1 MRMLK
6 KIAAGLLAAALAVG
20 LLTACSDNKVTGTAK
35 SWNLSNTGKVLGSG
49 GSHNQQILQTL
60 LTYEVNGTEKYIVLS
75 KVTFIGSKKYG
86 VQQDNFS
93 QSRYLVNFATKT
105 READNDRNSTKYQ
118 PDEVDIPLW
127 ILMREGSGGYW
138 LLAGKN
144 AYNGKMYYTEAFK
157 LSAQN
162 WYNYNRDWLS
172 VYRGQKTVYSYEYVL
187 YYESEDDAMPAF
199 IRINGEGL
207 KDAIVP
213 VKDFRGVEYG
223 QTVPAPYDGLVDRT
237 SYTDGTVTK

>member
-35 SWNLSNTGKVLGSG
+35 SWSLSNTGKVLEKG
-49 GSHNQQILQTL
+49 GAQTL

-75 KVTFIGSKKYG
+75 TVNFIGSKKYG
-86 VQQDNFS
+86 VQQDNSS
-93 QSRYLVNFATKT
+93 QSRYLVNSVTKIQ
-105 READNDRNSTKYQ
+105 EADNDRNSTKYQ

-127 ILMREGSGGYW
+127 ILMREGTGGYW

-162 WYNYNRDWLS
+162 GPYDRDWLS

-213 VKDFRGVEYG
+213 VKDFRGVEYS

>member
-35 SWNLSNTGKVLGSG
+35 SWSLSNTGKVLRREG
-49 GSHNQQILQTL
+49 GLRPQTL

-86 VQQDNFS
+86 VQQDNSS
-93 QSRYLVNFATKT
+93 QSRYLVNSVTKT
-105 READNDRNSTKYQ
+105 QEADNDRNSTKYQ

-127 ILMREGSGGYW
+127 ILMRNGREGYW

-157 LSAQN
+157 LSVEKRYSGGWLRDYGEQN
-162 WYNYNRDWLS
+162 
-172 VYRGQKTVYSYEYVL
+172 TVYSYEYVL

-213 VKDFRGVEYG
+213 VKDFQSVVYS

>member
-1 MRMLK
+1 M
-6 KIAAGLLAAALAVG
+6 
-20 LLTACSDNKVTGTAK
+20 
-35 SWNLSNTGKVLGSG
+35 
-49 GSHNQQILQTL
+49 
-60 LTYEVNGTEKYIVLS
+60 TYEVNGTEKYIVVG
-75 KVTFIGSKKYG
+75 KAKFIGSKKYG
-86 VQQDNFS
+86 VQQGAS
-93 QSRYLVNFATKT
+93 GQVRYLVNSVTKIQ
-105 READNDRNSTKYQ
+105 EMDNDRSGTKYQ

-127 ILMREGSGGYW
+127 ILMRDGTDSYW

-157 LSAQN
+157 LSVQN
-162 WYNYNRDWLS
+162 RSDWLGD
-172 VYRGQKTVYSYEYVL
+172 YGERNTVYSYEYVL

-213 VKDFRGVEYG
+213 VKDFQSVEYS

>member
-1 MRMLK
+1 MRTLK

-35 SWNLSNTGKVLGSG
+35 SWSLSNTGKVLGIENG
-49 GSHNQQILQTL
+49 LTPQTL
-60 LTYEVNGTEKYIVLS
+60 LTYEVNGTEKYIVVG
-75 KVTFIGSKKYG
+75 KATFIGSKKYG
-86 VQQDNFS
+86 VQQGAS
-93 QSRYLVNFATKT
+93 GQIRYLVNSASQIQ
-105 READNDRNSTKYQ
+105 EADNDWSGTKYQ

-127 ILMREGSGGYW
+127 ILMRDGNFGYW

-162 WYNYNRDWLS
+162 GPYDRDWLS

-213 VKDFRGVEYG
+213 VKDFQSVEYS

-237 SYTDGTVTK
+237 SYTNGTVTK

>member
-35 SWNLSNTGKVLGSG
+35 SWNLSNTGKVLGKG
-49 GSHNQQILQTL
+49 NSHRQQSLQTL

-75 KVTFIGSKKYG
+75 TVNFIGSKKYG
-86 VQQDNFS
+86 VQQDNSS
-93 QSRYLVNFATKT
+93 QSRYLVNSVTKT
-105 READNDRNSTKYQ
+105 QEADNDRNSTKYQ

-127 ILMREGSGGYW
+127 ILMREGTNGYW

-157 LSAQN
+157 LSVQAGSN
-162 WYNYNRDWLS
+162 GDWLS
-172 VYRGQKTVYSYEYVL
+172 AYGKQDTGYSYEYVL

-213 VKDFRGVEYG
+213 VKDFQSVVYN

>member
-1 MRMLK
+1 MRTLK

-35 SWNLSNTGKVLGSG
+35 SWSLSNTGKVLGIENGLSP
-49 GSHNQQILQTL
+49 QAL
-60 LTYEVNGTEKYIVLS
+60 LTYEVNGTEKYIVNG
-75 KVTFIGSKKYG
+75 KATFIGSKKYG
-86 VQQDNFS
+86 VQQSTSS
-93 QSRYLVNFATKT
+93 QIRYLVNSVTKT
-105 READNDRNSTKYQ
+105 QEADNENKGTKYQ

-127 ILMREGSGGYW
+127 ILMRNGNEGYW

-157 LSAQN
+157 LSVPKESN
-162 WYNYNRDWLS
+162 GDWLS
-172 VYRGQKTVYSYEYVL
+172 AYGKQNTGYSYEYVL

-213 VKDFRGVEYG
+213 VKDFRSVEYS

>member
-35 SWNLSNTGKVLGSG
+35 SWNLSNTGKVLGRRAG
-49 GSHNQQILQTL
+49 LGSQTLQTL
-60 LTYEVNGTEKYIVLS
+60 LTYEVNGTEKYIVVG
-75 KVTFIGSKKYG
+75 KANFIGSKKYG
-86 VQQDNFS
+86 VQQGADG
-93 QSRYLVNFATKT
+93 QIRYLVNSVTKT
-105 READNDRNSTKYQ
+105 READNDRNGTKYQ

-127 ILMREGSGGYW
+127 ILMREGTNGYW

-172 VYRGQKTVYSYEYVL
+172 VYGKQNTVYSYEYVL

-213 VKDFRGVEYG
+213 VKDFRGVEYS

-237 SYTDGTVTK
+237 SYKDGTVTK

>member
-1 MRMLK
+1 MRTLK

-35 SWNLSNTGKVLGSG
+35 SWSLSNTGKALEKG
-49 GSHNQQILQTL
+49 GAQTL
-60 LTYEVNGTEKYIVLS
+60 LTYEVNGTEKYIVVG
-75 KVTFIGSKKYG
+75 KANFIGSKKYG
-86 VQQDNFS
+86 VQEGAGGQI
-93 QSRYLVNFATKT
+93 RYLVNSVTKT
-105 READNDRNSTKYQ
+105 QEADNDRSGTKYQ

-127 ILMREGSGGYW
+127 ILMREGTGGYW

-144 AYNGKMYYTEAFK
+144 AYNEKMYYTEAFK
-157 LSAQN
+157 LSVGKRSN
-162 WYNYNRDWLS
+162 GDWLFA
-172 VYRGQKTVYSYEYVL
+172 YGKQNTGYSYEYVL

-213 VKDFRGVEYG
+213 VKDFQSVEYG

-237 SYTDGTVTK
+237 SYKDGTVTK

>member
-1 MRMLK
+1 MLK

-35 SWNLSNTGKVLGSG
+35 SWNLSNTGKVLGTG
-49 GSHNQQILQTL
+49 NSHRQQSLQTL

-86 VQQDNFS
+86 VQQDNSS
-93 QSRYLVNFATKT
+93 QSRYLVNFATKI

-127 ILMREGSGGYW
+127 ILMRDGRYGYW

-157 LSAQN
+157 LSVQGGSN
-162 WYNYNRDWLS
+162 GDWLS
-172 VYRGQKTVYSYEYVL
+172 NYGKQNTVYSYEYVL

-213 VKDFRGVEYG
+213 VKDFQSVEYS

-237 SYTDGTVTK
+237 SYKDGTVTK

>member
-1 MRMLK
+1 MLK

-35 SWNLSNTGKVLGSG
+35 SWSLSNTGKVLGREG
-49 GSHNQQILQTL
+49 PQTL
-60 LTYEVNGTEKYIVLS
+60 LTYEVNGTEKYIVVG
-75 KVTFIGSKKYG
+75 KAKFIGSKKYG
-86 VQQDNFS
+86 VQQDNSS
-93 QSRYLVNFATKT
+93 QRRYLVNSVTKT
-105 READNDRNSTKYQ
+105 QEADNDRNSTKYQ

-127 ILMREGSGGYW
+127 ILMREGTNGYW

-157 LSAQN
+157 LSVQN
-162 WYNYNRDWLS
+162 WSYNRDWLS
-172 VYRGQKTVYSYEYVL
+172 AYGKPNTVYSYEYVL

-213 VKDFRGVEYG
+213 VKDFRGVEYS

>member
-1 MRMLK
+1 MRTLK
-6 KIAAGLLAAALAVG
+6 KIAAGLLVAALAVG

-35 SWNLSNTGKVLGSG
+35 SWSLSNTGKVLGIENGLSP
-49 GSHNQQILQTL
+49 QAL
-60 LTYEVNGTEKYIVLS
+60 LTYEVNGTEKYIVNG
-75 KVTFIGSKKYG
+75 KATFIGSKKYG
-86 VQQDNFS
+86 VQKS
-93 QSRYLVNFATKT
+93 TSGTIRYLVNSVTKT
-105 READNDRNSTKYQ
+105 QEADNENKGTKYQ

-127 ILMREGSGGYW
+127 ILMREGTGGYW

-213 VKDFRGVEYG
+213 VKDFRGVEYS
-223 QTVPAPYDGLVDRT
+223 QTVPAPYAGLVDRT
-237 SYTDGTVTK
+237 SYTNGTVTK

>member
-35 SWNLSNTGKVLGSG
+35 SWNLSNTGKVLGTG
-49 GSHNQQILQTL
+49 NSHRQQSLQTL

-75 KVTFIGSKKYG
+75 TVNFIGSKKYG
-86 VQQDNFS
+86 VQQDNSS
-93 QSRYLVNFATKT
+93 QSRYLVNSVTKT
-105 READNDRNSTKYQ
+105 QEADNDRNSTKYQ

-127 ILMREGSGGYW
+127 ILMREGRGGYW

-157 LSAQN
+157 LSVEKSYSEGWLRDYGEQN
-162 WYNYNRDWLS
+162 
-172 VYRGQKTVYSYEYVL
+172 TVYSYEYVL

>member
-1 MRMLK
+1 MLK

-35 SWNLSNTGKVLGSG
+35 SWNLSNTGKVLGTG
-49 GSHNQQILQTL
+49 NSHRQQSLQTL

-75 KVTFIGSKKYG
+75 TVTFIGSKKYG
-86 VQQDNFS
+86 VQQDNSS
-93 QSRYLVNFATKT
+93 QSRYLVNSVTKT
-105 READNDRNSTKYQ
+105 QEADNDRNSTKYQ
-118 PDEVDIPLW
+118 PDEVDVPLW
-127 ILMREGSGGYW
+127 ILMREGTNGYW

-162 WYNYNRDWLS
+162 GPYDRDWLS

-187 YYESEDDAMPAF
+187 YYESKDDAMPAF

>member
-1 MRMLK
+1 MRTLK

-35 SWNLSNTGKVLGSG
+35 SWSLSNTGKVLGIENG
-49 GSHNQQILQTL
+49 LPPQAL
-60 LTYEVNGTEKYIVLS
+60 LTYEVNGTEKYIVNG
-75 KVTFIGSKKYG
+75 KAEFIGSKTYG
-86 VQQDNFS
+86 VQQSTSS
-93 QSRYLVNFATKT
+93 QIRYLVNFATKT
-105 READNDRNSTKYQ
+105 QEADNDRNGTKYQ

-127 ILMREGSGGYW
+127 ILMRDGTESYW

-144 AYNGKMYYTEAFK
+144 AYNEKMYYTEAFK
-157 LSAQN
+157 LSVGKRSN
-162 WYNYNRDWLS
+162 GDWLS
-172 VYRGQKTVYSYEYVL
+172 DYGKQNTGYSYEYVL

-213 VKDFRGVEYG
+213 VKDFQSVEYS

-237 SYTDGTVTK
+237 FYKDGTVTK

>member
-1 MRMLK
+1 MRTLK

-35 SWNLSNTGKVLGSG
+35 SWSLSNTGKVLGIENG
-49 GSHNQQILQTL
+49 LPPQAL
-60 LTYEVNGTEKYIVLS
+60 LTYEVNGTEKYIVVG
-75 KVTFIGSKKYG
+75 KATFIGSKKYG
-86 VQQDNFS
+86 VQQS
-93 QSRYLVNFATKT
+93 TSGTIRYLVNSVTKT
-105 READNDRNSTKYQ
+105 QEADNENKGTKYQ

-127 ILMREGSGGYW
+127 ILMRNGNEGYW

-213 VKDFRGVEYG
+213 VKDFRSVEYS

>member
-35 SWNLSNTGKVLGSG
+35 SWNLSNTGKVLGTG
-49 GSHNQQILQTL
+49 NSHRQQSLQTL

-75 KVTFIGSKKYG
+75 TVTFIGSKKYG
-86 VQQDNFS
+86 VQQDNSS
-93 QSRYLVNFATKT
+93 QSRYLVNSVTKT

-127 ILMREGSGGYW
+127 ILMREGRGGYW

-157 LSAQN
+157 LSVPKGSN
-162 WYNYNRDWLS
+162 GDWLS
-172 VYRGQKTVYSYEYVL
+172 AYGKQDTGYSYEYVL

-213 VKDFRGVEYG
+213 VKDFRSVEYS

-237 SYTDGTVTK
+237 SYKDGTVTK

>member
-1 MRMLK
+1 MRTLK

-35 SWNLSNTGKVLGSG
+35 SWSLSNTGKVLGIENG
-49 GSHNQQILQTL
+49 LPPQAL
-60 LTYEVNGTEKYIVLS
+60 LTYEVNGTEKYIVVG
-75 KVTFIGSKKYG
+75 KATFIGSKKYG
-86 VQQDNFS
+86 VQQSTSS
-93 QSRYLVNFATKT
+93 QIRYLVNSVTKT
-105 READNDRNSTKYQ
+105 QEADNENKGTKYQ

-127 ILMREGSGGYW
+127 ILMREGTGGYW

-213 VKDFRGVEYG
+213 VKDFRGVEYS
-223 QTVPAPYDGLVDRT
+223 QTVPAPYAGLVDRT
-237 SYTDGTVTK
+237 SYTNGTVTK

>member
-35 SWNLSNTGKVLGSG
+35 SWNLSNTGKVLGKG
-49 GSHNQQILQTL
+49 NSHRQQSLQTL

-75 KVTFIGSKKYG
+75 TVNFIGSKKYG
-86 VQQDNFS
+86 VQQDNSS
-93 QSRYLVNFATKT
+93 QSRYLVNSVTKIQ
-105 READNDRNSTKYQ
+105 EADNDRNSTKYQ

-127 ILMREGSGGYW
+127 ILMREGTGGYW

-162 WYNYNRDWLS
+162 GPYDRDWLS

-213 VKDFRGVEYG
+213 VKDFQSVEYS

>member
-1 MRMLK
+1 MRTLK

-20 LLTACSDNKVTGTAK
+20 LLTACSNNKVTGTAK
-35 SWNLSNTGKVLGSG
+35 SWGLSNTGKVLEKG
-49 GSHNQQILQTL
+49 GAQTL
-60 LTYEVNGTEKYIVLS
+60 LTYEVNGTEKYIVVG
-75 KVTFIGSKKYG
+75 KADFIGSKKYG
-86 VQQDNFS
+86 VQQGS
-93 QSRYLVNFATKT
+93 SGQIRYLVNSVTKT
-105 READNDRNSTKYQ
+105 QEADNDRSGTKYQ

-127 ILMREGSGGYW
+127 ILMRDGTDSYW

-144 AYNGKMYYTEAFK
+144 AYNEKMYYTEAFK
-157 LSAQN
+157 LSVQAGSN
-162 WYNYNRDWLS
+162 GDWLS
-172 VYRGQKTVYSYEYVL
+172 DYGERNTVYSYEYVL

-213 VKDFRGVEYG
+213 VKDFQSVEYS

-237 SYTDGTVTK
+237 SYKDGTVTK

>member
-1 MRMLK
+1 MRTLK

-35 SWNLSNTGKVLGSG
+35 SWSLSNTGKVLGIENG
-49 GSHNQQILQTL
+49 LPPQAL
-60 LTYEVNGTEKYIVLS
+60 LTYEVNGTEKYIVNG
-75 KVTFIGSKKYG
+75 KAEFIGSKKYG
-86 VQQDNFS
+86 VQKS
-93 QSRYLVNFATKT
+93 TSGTIRYLVNSASQIQ
-105 READNDRNSTKYQ
+105 EADNDRSGTKYQ

-127 ILMREGSGGYW
+127 ILMREGKFGYW

-157 LSAQN
+157 LSVQAGSN
-162 WYNYNRDWLS
+162 GDWLS
-172 VYRGQKTVYSYEYVL
+172 AYGKQNTGYSYEYVL

-207 KDAIVP
+207 QDAIVP
-213 VKDFRGVEYG
+213 VKDFRSVESG
-223 QTVPAPYDGLVDRT
+223 QTVPAPYNGLVDRT
-237 SYTDGTVTK
+237 SYTNGTVTK

>member
-1 MRMLK
+1 MRTLK
-6 KIAAGLLAAALAVG
+6 KIAVGLLAAALAVG

-35 SWNLSNTGKVLGSG
+35 SWSLSNTGKVLEKG
-49 GSHNQQILQTL
+49 GAQTL
-60 LTYEVNGTEKYIVLS
+60 LTYEVNGTEKYIVVG
-75 KVTFIGSKKYG
+75 KATFIGSKKYG
-86 VQQDNFS
+86 VQKGAGGQI
-93 QSRYLVNFATKT
+93 RYLVNSVTKT
-105 READNDRNSTKYQ
+105 QEADNDRNSTKYQ

-127 ILMREGSGGYW
+127 ILMREGTGGYW

-162 WYNYNRDWLS
+162 GPYDRDWLS

-213 VKDFRGVEYG
+213 VKDFRGVEYS

>member
-1 MRMLK
+1 MRTLK

-35 SWNLSNTGKVLGSG
+35 SWSLSNTGKVLGIENG
-49 GSHNQQILQTL
+49 LPPQAL
-60 LTYEVNGTEKYIVLS
+60 LTYEVNGTEKYIVNG
-75 KVTFIGSKKYG
+75 KAEFIGSKTYG
-86 VQQDNFS
+86 VQQSTSS
-93 QSRYLVNFATKT
+93 QIRYLVNSVTKT
-105 READNDRNSTKYQ
+105 QEADNENKGTKYQ

-127 ILMREGSGGYW
+127 ILMREGTGGYW

-213 VKDFRGVEYG
+213 VKDFRGVEYS

-237 SYTDGTVTK
+237 SYKDGTVTK

>member
-1 MRMLK
+1 MRTLK

-20 LLTACSDNKVTGTAK
+20 LLTACNDNKVTGTAK
-35 SWNLSNTGKVLGSG
+35 SWSLSNTGKVLGKG
-49 GSHNQQILQTL
+49 GGLSPQTL
-60 LTYEVNGTEKYIVLS
+60 LTYEVNGTEKYIVVG
-75 KVTFIGSKKYG
+75 KAEFIGSKTYG
-86 VQQDNFS
+86 VQQSTSS
-93 QSRYLVNFATKT
+93 QIRYLVNFATKT
-105 READNDRNSTKYQ
+105 QEADNDRNGTKYQ

-127 ILMREGSGGYW
+127 ILMRDGTDSYW

-157 LSAQN
+157 LSVTKGSN
-162 WYNYNRDWLS
+162 GDWLS
-172 VYRGQKTVYSYEYVL
+172 AYGKQDTGYSYEYVL

-213 VKDFRGVEYG
+213 VKDFQSVEYS

>member
-1 MRMLK
+1 MLK

-35 SWNLSNTGKVLGSG
+35 SWSLSNTGKVLGREG
-49 GSHNQQILQTL
+49 PQTL

-93 QSRYLVNFATKT
+93 QSRYLVNSVTKT

-127 ILMREGSGGYW
+127 ILMREGTNGYW

-157 LSAQN
+157 LSVQN
-162 WYNYNRDWLS
+162 WSYNRDWLS
-172 VYRGQKTVYSYEYVL
+172 VYGKQNTGYSYEYVL

-213 VKDFRGVEYG
+213 VKDFQSVEYS

>member
-1 MRMLK
+1 MRTLK

-35 SWNLSNTGKVLGSG
+35 SWSLSNTGKVLGKG
-49 GSHNQQILQTL
+49 GGLRPQTL
-60 LTYEVNGTEKYIVLS
+60 LTYEVNGTEKYIVVGS
-75 KVTFIGSKKYG
+75 ATFIGSRKYG
-86 VQQDNFS
+86 VQQGAS
-93 QSRYLVNFATKT
+93 GQVRYLVNSVTKIQ
-105 READNDRNSTKYQ
+105 EMDNDRSGTKYQ

-127 ILMREGSGGYW
+127 ILMGKGTNGYW

-157 LSAQN
+157 LSVQN
-162 WYNYNRDWLS
+162 QSDWLGD
-172 VYRGQKTVYSYEYVL
+172 YGERNTGYSYEYVL

-213 VKDFRGVEYG
+213 VKDFQSVVYN

-237 SYTDGTVTK
+237 SYTNGIVTK

>member
-35 SWNLSNTGKVLGSG
+35 SWNLSNTGKVLGKG
-49 GSHNQQILQTL
+49 NSHRQQSLQTL

-75 KVTFIGSKKYG
+75 TVNFIGSKKYG
-86 VQQDNFS
+86 VQEGAGGQI
-93 QSRYLVNFATKT
+93 RYLVNSVTKT
-105 READNDRNSTKYQ
+105 QEADNDRSGTKYQ

-127 ILMREGSGGYW
+127 ILMREGTGGYW

-162 WYNYNRDWLS
+162 GPYDRDWLS

-213 VKDFRGVEYG
+213 VKDFRGVEYS

>member
-1 MRMLK
+1 M
-6 KIAAGLLAAALAVG
+6 
-20 LLTACSDNKVTGTAK
+20 
-35 SWNLSNTGKVLGSG
+35 
-49 GSHNQQILQTL
+49 
-60 LTYEVNGTEKYIVLS
+60 TYEVNGTEKYIVVG
-75 KVTFIGSKKYG
+75 KATFIGSKKYG
-86 VQQDNFS
+86 VQQSTSS
-93 QSRYLVNFATKT
+93 QIRYLVNSVTKT
-105 READNDRNSTKYQ
+105 QAADNDRSGTKYQ

-127 ILMREGSGGYW
+127 ILMRDGTDSYW

-213 VKDFRGVEYG
+213 VKDFQSVEYS
-223 QTVPAPYDGLVDRT
+223 QTVPAPYNGLVDRT
-237 SYTDGTVTK
+237 SYTDGTETK

>member
-1 MRMLK
+1 MRTLK
-6 KIAAGLLAAALAVG
+6 KIAVGLLAAALAVG

-35 SWNLSNTGKVLGSG
+35 SWSLSNTGKVLEKG
-49 GSHNQQILQTL
+49 GAQTL
-60 LTYEVNGTEKYIVLS
+60 LTYEVNGTEKYIVVG
-75 KVTFIGSKKYG
+75 KATFIGSKKYG
-86 VQQDNFS
+86 VQKGAGGQI
-93 QSRYLVNFATKT
+93 RYLVNSVTKT
-105 READNDRNSTKYQ
+105 QEADNDRSGTKYQ

-127 ILMREGSGGYW
+127 ILMRDGTDSYW

-144 AYNGKMYYTEAFK
+144 AYNEKMYYTEAFK
-157 LSAQN
+157 LSVGKRSN
-162 WYNYNRDWLS
+162 GDWLFA
-172 VYRGQKTVYSYEYVL
+172 YGKQNTGYSYEYVL

-213 VKDFRGVEYG
+213 VKDFQSVEYG

-237 SYTDGTVTK
+237 SYKDGTVTK

>member
-1 MRMLK
+1 MRTLK

-35 SWNLSNTGKVLGSG
+35 SWNLSNTGKVLGRRAG
-49 GSHNQQILQTL
+49 LGSQTLQTL
-60 LTYEVNGTEKYIVLS
+60 LTYEVNGTEKYIVVG
-75 KVTFIGSKKYG
+75 KANFIGSKKYG
-86 VQQDNFS
+86 VQEGAGGQI
-93 QSRYLVNFATKT
+93 RYLVNSVTKT
-105 READNDRNSTKYQ
+105 QEADNDRSGTKYQ

-127 ILMREGSGGYW
+127 ILMREGTGGYW

-144 AYNGKMYYTEAFK
+144 AYNEKMYYTEAFK
-157 LSAQN
+157 LSVQN
-162 WYNYNRDWLS
+162 WSNGDWLGA
-172 VYRGQKTVYSYEYVL
+172 YGEQNTVYSYEYVL

-213 VKDFRGVEYG
+213 VKDFQSVVYN

-237 SYTDGTVTK
+237 SYTNGTVTK

>member
-35 SWNLSNTGKVLGSG
+35 SWNLSNTGKVLGKG
-49 GSHNQQILQTL
+49 GGLGLQTL
-60 LTYEVNGTEKYIVLS
+60 LTYEVNGTEKYIVVG
-75 KVTFIGSKKYG
+75 KADFIGSRKYG
-86 VQQDNFS
+86 VQQAS
-93 QSRYLVNFATKT
+93 GQIRYLVNSVTQIK
-105 READNDRNSTKYQ
+105 EADNDGSGTKYQ

-127 ILMREGSGGYW
+127 ILMRDGTNGYW

-144 AYNGKMYYTEAFK
+144 AYNEKMYYTEAFK
-157 LSAQN
+157 LSVQAGSN
-162 WYNYNRDWLS
+162 GDWLS
-172 VYRGQKTVYSYEYVL
+172 AYGKQNTVYSYEYVL

-213 VKDFRGVEYG
+213 VKDFQSVEYS

>member
-35 SWNLSNTGKVLGSG
+35 SWNLSNTGKVLGKG
-49 GSHNQQILQTL
+49 GGLRPQTL

-75 KVTFIGSKKYG
+75 TVNFIGSKKYG
-86 VQQDNFS
+86 VQQDNSS
-93 QSRYLVNFATKT
+93 QSRYLVNSVTKIQ
-105 READNDRNSTKYQ
+105 EADNDRNSTKYQ

-127 ILMREGSGGYW
+127 ILMREGTGGYW

-162 WYNYNRDWLS
+162 GPYDRDWLS

-213 VKDFRGVEYG
+213 VKDFRGVEYS

>member
-1 MRMLK
+1 MRTLK

-35 SWNLSNTGKVLGSG
+35 SWSLSNTGKVLGIENG
-49 GSHNQQILQTL
+49 LTPQTL
-60 LTYEVNGTEKYIVLS
+60 LTYEVNGTEKYIVNG
-75 KVTFIGSKKYG
+75 KAEFIGSKEYG
-86 VQQDNFS
+86 VQHAS
-93 QSRYLVNFATKT
+93 GTIRYLVNSASQIQ
-105 READNDRNSTKYQ
+105 EADNDWSGTKYQ

-127 ILMREGSGGYW
+127 ILMRDGNFGYW

-157 LSAQN
+157 LSVPKGSN
-162 WYNYNRDWLS
+162 GDWLS
-172 VYRGQKTVYSYEYVL
+172 AYGKQNTGYSYEYVL

-213 VKDFRGVEYG
+213 VKDFQSVEYS
-223 QTVPAPYDGLVDRT
+223 QTVPAPYGSLVDRT
-237 SYTDGTVTK
+237 SYTNGTVTK

>member
-1 MRMLK
+1 MRTLK

-35 SWNLSNTGKVLGSG
+35 SWSLSNTGKVLGREG
-49 GSHNQQILQTL
+49 PQTL
-60 LTYEVNGTEKYIVLS
+60 LTYEVNGTEKYIVVG
-75 KVTFIGSKKYG
+75 KAKFIGSKKYG
-86 VQQDNFS
+86 VQQGAS
-93 QSRYLVNFATKT
+93 GQIRYLVNSVTKT
-105 READNDRNSTKYQ
+105 QEADNDRSGTKYQ

-127 ILMREGSGGYW
+127 ILMRDGTESYW

-144 AYNGKMYYTEAFK
+144 AYNEKMYYTEAFK
-157 LSAQN
+157 LSVQN
-162 WYNYNRDWLS
+162 RSDWLGD
-172 VYRGQKTVYSYEYVL
+172 YGERNTVYSYEYVL

-213 VKDFRGVEYG
+213 VKDFQSVEYS

-237 SYTDGTVTK
+237 FYKDGTVTK